1 VLSSRARQTV
11 MRDVTT
17 TLHPTGD
24 APVNAPDPTPTRVP
38 PPGAPLWVAVAL
50 FGTVFVGGVI
60 LAFEPGQNFLDS
72 WGFHAFSPLLRSG
85 FFRAIADLGLL
96 PVTATVAVIAGVV
109 SWTRDRLRTFAC
121 LGGPALAVELAEL
134 IKILVGRRFEGAL
147 CWPSGSTAAVAA
159 MATAIVLVT
168 RGTARWAAILI
179 GSAAVILEIVA
190 LVAFRSHYLTDTF
203 GGVLVGVGSV
213 VLLDAVVHRLR
224 LPDRRLRRSARSE
237 PPLI

>member
-1 VLSSRARQTV
+1 VLTCRARQTP
-11 MRDVTT
+11 MRDMTT
-17 TLHPTGD
+17 TLHPTRD
-24 APVNAPDPTPTRVP
+24 APENALELKPAPVP
-38 PPGAPLWVAVAL
+38 PQPRGAPLWVAVAL
-50 FGTVFVGGVI
+50 LGAVFIGGVI

-72 WGFHAFSPLLRSG
+72 WGFTTFSPLLQSR

-96 PVTATVAVIAGVV
+96 PVTTTVAVIAGVV
-109 SWTRDRLRTFAC
+109 SWRRDRRRTFAC

-168 RGTARWAAILI
+168 RGAARWTAILV
-179 GSAAVILEIVA
+179 GSAAVILEIIA

-203 GGVLVGVGSV
+203 GGMFVGVGSV
-213 VLLDAVVHRLR
+213 VLVDAVVHRLR
-224 LPDRRLRRSARSE
+224 LPDRRLFRSARAE
-237 PPLI
+237 PL